1 MPHLVMKFV
10 NYLLLLLFYFLQP
23 LRNTP
28 KLKSH
33 WYRSFSTQ
41 HAANVEADAT
51 SHFDHDVWD
60 IDAIPHGSLSRPQMQ
75 ASVVMTPSQSH
86 RFTLSSPGSIVCVCV
101 FTLANL
107 CPTINLSP
115 QTQLRNSRCFS
126 APQLM
131 MRSGV
136 FFL

>member
-51 SHFDHDVWD
+51 SHFDHVVWD

-101 FTLANL
+101 CVYSCKFM
-107 CPTINLSP
+107 SHY
-115 QTQLRNSRCFS
+115 
-126 APQLM
+126 
-131 MRSGV
+131 
-136 FFL
+136 

>member
-10 NYLLLLLFYFLQP
+10 NYFLLLLLLLFYFLQP

-51 SHFDHDVWD
+51 SHFDHVVWD

-75 ASVVMTPSQSH
+75 ASVVMITSH

-101 FTLANL
+101 CVYSCKFM
-107 CPTINLSP
+107 SHY
-115 QTQLRNSRCFS
+115 
-126 APQLM
+126 
-131 MRSGV
+131 
-136 FFL
+136 